1 MSATTPGVDERALS
15 ALVESGPA
23 SLLLM
28 DATGTI
34 VWANRTSA
42 EVLSTTVA
50 DLVGVPALDLLHPD
64 DLPMAANAIGL
75 IAAGRLVGPDA
86 YRLMPAS
93 YRLRTGDDVFRWF
106 EVAVKPMH
114 APGEPPLVALV
125 FIDAS
130 RLTDL
135 SEIVSRVAAHEPIER
150 ILADLVRIHSVD
162 SPTRAVT
169 IIWTDDDGVRRV
181 EHAAAAPAVSPD
193 DDAPVPWTLARTAN
207 GPVSMEV
214 TELPDAVRATV
225 DACGFG
231 GCSAFRVADP
241 GAPEPAVV
249 VIWWP
254 SADVAEIQIRRL
266 RRELVPVLELAL
278 DRREHLR
285 RLNDAALHDP
295 LTGLHNR
302 RALLAHLA
310 QLTDAKRPTGLL
322 FCDLD
327 GFKPVN
333 DTWGHVVGDRVLAA
347 VAQRIASVTRDADLT
362 ARVGGDEFAVVLADA
377 DETVAAALADRI
389 VTAMHEPFDT
399 GDDTDDDD
407 TVTIGVSVGICTSS
421 EDTAFDVDRL
431 MECADAAMYE
441 AKRSSTGH
449 RVVIRPLPG
458 C

>member
-1 MSATTPGVDERALS
+1 MSATTPGVDQQALS

-28 DATGTI
+28 DGSGTI
-34 VWANRTSA
+34 VWANSTA
-42 EVLSTTVA
+42 AAALGTTVSELA
-50 DLVGVPALDLLHPD
+50 GVPVLDLVHPD

-75 IAAGRLVGPDA
+75 IAAGRLVGPEA
-86 YRLMPAS
+86 YRLIPAS
-93 YRLRTGDDVFRWF
+93 YRLRTSDDFYRWF
-106 EVAVKPMH
+106 EVAVKPMN
-114 APGEPPLVALV
+114 APGEPTLVALV

-135 SEIVSRVAAHEPIER
+135 SEIVSRIAAHEAVEG

-181 EHAAAAPAVSPD
+181 ERAAAAPAVSPYD
-193 DDAPVPWTLARTAN
+193 AAPVPWTLARTSN

-214 TELPDAVRATV
+214 AELPDAVRAIV
-225 DACGFG
+225 DTSGFA

-266 RRELVPVLELAL
+266 RRDLVPVLELAL

-285 RLNDAALHDP
+285 RLNDAAMLDA

-310 QLTDAKRPTGLL
+310 QLADAKLPTGLL
-322 FCDLD
+322 YCDLD

-347 VAQRIASVTRDADLT
+347 VAQRVASVTRDADMT

-377 DETVAAALADRI
+377 DETVAAALSERI
-389 VTAMHEPFDT
+389 VAAMREPFDT
-399 GDDTDDDD
+399 GDDDGD
-407 TVTIGVSVGICTSS
+407 TVTIGVSVGICTSP

-449 RVVIRPLPG
+449 RIVIRSLPG